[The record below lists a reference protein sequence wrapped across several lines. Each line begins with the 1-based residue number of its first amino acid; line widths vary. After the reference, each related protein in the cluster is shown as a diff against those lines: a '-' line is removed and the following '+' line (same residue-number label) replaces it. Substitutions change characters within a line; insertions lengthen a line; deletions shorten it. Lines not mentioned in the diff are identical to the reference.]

1 MLVLK
6 RNNAIK
12 KRKGR
17 KKMKQIKIKLN
28 KDKKAYITL
37 FGETYEILV
46 EEEKKEK

>member
-6 RNNAIK
+6 KNNAIRK
-12 KRKGR
+12 WKGR

-28 KDKKAYITL
+28 KEKKAYITL